1 MHRRARKFIL
11 FFPIVLAFALSPFF
25 NPALRAQDPP
35 KLKEVKIQGNIRV
48 EEEGIRLHIQ
58 ARPGDTFDSD
68 VVERDVKSIYRMG
81 FFDDVRADLSN
92 DAVLTYN
99 IKEKPYVKEVKFLG
113 NSKLSKDKIETA
125 FGISPRTILDRDKVG
140 EGVEKVK
147 KLYSEQG
154 YVNAKVEY
162 NVASIENNQ
171 AVISVDIDEG
181 SRLLVKKIT
190 FQGNKAFSEKELKG
204 VMGTK
209 EESLLS
215 LVTNRGVLDHDA
227 LSNDVA
233 ILSSHY
239 YDHGYINHK
248 VSEPVILHGR
258 QGIEVVIRIEEGE
271 QYKVGKVEIGGD
283 MVDDP
288 KLLLKKMQL
297 TQGQIFRGSRLRED
311 ISNLSDLYADKG
323 FAFAQVEPIT
333 NINPKEKNVDIALI
347 ITKGPPV
354 YFNRVM
360 VQGNNKTRDKVVRRS
375 IVPAEQELY
384 SANKVKQSRSALQRT
399 GYFEDVQ
406 MSTKKTDQPDTV
418 DLLVDVKEGAT
429 GSFNLGAG
437 YSSGDAF
444 VFNAGINEKNLF
456 GRGQSVNLSAD
467 LGSRR
472 QDFTASF
479 NEPYFLDT
487 PLGVGF
493 DAFNTQRTYTDFSVR
508 KLGFDISGTYPMN
521 RLNIPWLGIRSH
533 FDNPG
538 DSLLVDQPLG
548 FWDYLKGGFG
558 YELLRSKLGSFDTGG
573 EVIDG
578 GQVIVNGKPITA
590 HDPFAGDKTAIWTS
604 SIGPNLSY
612 DSRDHFFFPTEG
624 MNSAFNFKFAGLG
637 GDSRYIKSDFSGKY
651 FYPLIKSTNMGNWTL
666 ALGGT
671 LGYGLGFTGDV
682 HDLPLFDR
690 YFAGGINSVRGY
702 TDRTLAPRETRVV
715 CKKVKNGT
723 DNPNDGCAVGFN
735 AHADQVLVG
744 GSKQAV
750 GNVEMTF
757 PVMEQYGLRGVAFF
771 DMGNAFDTFR
781 FSDLRRS
788 VGAGGRWLSPFGPL
802 RVEFGFPLNK
812 QKHDDTSVI
821 GFALGN

>member
-1 MHRRARKFIL
+1 
-11 FFPIVLAFALSPFF
+11 
-25 NPALRAQDPP
+25 
-35 KLKEVKIQGNIRV
+35 
-48 EEEGIRLHIQ
+48 
-58 ARPGDTFDSD
+58 
-68 VVERDVKSIYRMG
+68 
-81 FFDDVRADLSN
+81 
-92 DAVLTYN
+92 
-99 IKEKPYVKEVKFLG
+99 
-113 NSKLSKDKIETA
+113 
-125 FGISPRTILDRDKVG
+125 
-140 EGVEKVK
+140 
-147 KLYSEQG
+147 
-154 YVNAKVEY
+154 
-162 NVASIENNQ
+162 
-171 AVISVDIDEG
+171 
-181 SRLLVKKIT
+181 
-190 FQGNKAFSEKELKG
+190 
-204 VMGTK
+204 
-209 EESLLS
+209 
-215 LVTNRGVLDHDA
+215 
-227 LSNDVA
+227 
-233 ILSSHY
+233 
-239 YDHGYINHK
+239 
-248 VSEPVILHGR
+248 
-258 QGIEVVIRIEEGE
+258 
-271 QYKVGKVEIGGD
+271 
-283 MVDDP
+283 
-288 KLLLKKMQL
+288 
-297 TQGQIFRGSRLRED
+297 
-311 ISNLSDLYADKG
+311 
-323 FAFAQVEPIT
+323 
-333 NINPKEKNVDIALI
+333 
-347 ITKGPPV
+347 
-354 YFNRVM
+354 
-360 VQGNNKTRDKVVRRS
+360 
-375 IVPAEQELY
+375 
-384 SANKVKQSRSALQRT
+384 
-399 GYFEDVQ
+399 
-406 MSTKKTDQPDTV
+406 
-418 DLLVDVKEGAT
+418 
-429 GSFNLGAG
+429 
-437 YSSGDAF
+437 
-444 VFNAGINEKNLF
+444 
-456 GRGQSVNLSAD
+456 
-467 LGSRR
+467 
-472 QDFTASF
+472 
-479 NEPYFLDT
+479 
-487 PLGVGF
+487 
-493 DAFNTQRTYTDFSVR
+493 
-508 KLGFDISGTYPMN
+508 MN

-702 TDRTLAPRETRVV
+702 TDRSLAPRETRVV